1 MDINNYTTMSGTDAS
16 SCAKGADN
24 ASGSALAQS
33 GVNGV
38 SPSGS
43 ANASNASNTSPNVSG
58 LTGCPRTY
66 IGEKG
71 YTIIKEYIDEKEQKW
86 IRENLTPRPYIPGSP
101 IQPPSFKVYQESQK
115 KLYIPRCFG
124 YKHYGQPDEI
134 RIKKG
139 DPINLSFKGDLR
151 DYQKNIVKTYMD
163 SKIDGAET
171 NNNEKSPVGLLEIPC
186 GRGKCLGK
194 DTPILMYDMSIKKVQ
209 HVKVGDLLM
218 GDDSAPRKVQSLA
231 RGRETMYKIYTDTG
245 HYIVNESHIL
255 SLKTKDNMVVDI
267 SLLDYISNKHSY
279 KKLYGYRV
287 GVNRDDRVGVNRDDR
302 VGVNRDDRVGV
313 NASISANENANANN
327 EEIQTQ
333 ISPQRA
339 YSHGWNRSSFD
350 RALTAHHLSCKEEYK
365 VIKQEFLNTDRMT
378 RIHLLAGIMDYN
390 IKVHHNKENI
400 FKDIIGDCRE
410 NYYNIINLSNQFA
423 EDILFLVRSLGW
435 GGIKYKTYAP
445 KLTENTIIDE
455 IESLYMVELYFPS
468 ENDLLS
474 IPLKYDANA
483 VAQDGK
489 QRIRS
494 DLLLYNISVERL
506 DEYDYYG
513 FEIDG
518 NRRFILGD
526 YTVTH
531 NTVIALNIISQL
543 KTKTLVVVHKGF
555 LLNQW
560 VERIEQFLP
569 GARIGKI
576 QGQIIDIDKKDI
588 VIGMIQSLSMKEY
601 PQDMFS
607 SFGLTIVDECHH
619 ISSEVFSKTLQK
631 IVTRCMLGLSATMD
645 RKDGLTPVFKMFL
658 GNIVYSEK
666 REEEYPVL
674 VKGIQFNSANDEV
687 YDETIYDYRGNP
699 AFSSMITKLCNY
711 SHRTEFIL
719 KVLKRELEIK
729 PDQQIMILAH
739 NRNLLTYLYQA
750 IEKRALA
757 TVGYYVGGMKEAD
770 LKKSETKKVIVATYS
785 MAAEGLDI
793 KTLSTLI
800 LATPKTDVVQA
811 VGRILRVKHER
822 PLIIDI
828 VDSHDM
834 FKNQWNK
841 RRAFY
846 LKCKYRVIYTDNEG
860 YFVDKWR
867 DSECKKNKK
876 TKTKQTEL
884 SIFKK
889 VAKCDGLINAEDC
902 ESEDDEECE
911 EEDYSEPETKPKKV
925 SKCLITFDE

>member
-16 SCAKGADN
+16 SCAKGANN
-24 ASGSALAQS
+24 ASGSANAS

-43 ANASNASNTSPNVSG
+43 ANASNAS
-58 LTGCPRTY
+58 PRTY
-66 IGEKG
+66 IGVKG
-71 YTIIKEYIDEKEQKW
+71 YTIVKEYIDEKEQQW

-101 IQPPSFKVYQESQK
+101 IQPPSFKVYQESLK

-124 YKHYGQPDEI
+124 FKHYGQPDEI

-151 DYQKNIVKTYMD
+151 DYQKNIVTTYMN
-163 SKIDGAET
+163 SKIDGSD
-171 NNNEKSPVGLLEIPC
+171 NNEQSPVGLLEIPC
-186 GRGKCLGK
+186 GRGKCLAK

-209 HVKVGDLLM
+209 NVKVGDLLM
-218 GDDSAPRKVQSLA
+218 GDDSAPRTVKSLA

-255 SLKTKDNMVVDI
+255 SLKTKDNNIVDI
-267 SLLDYISNKHSY
+267 SLLDYISNKHSH

-287 GVNRDDRVGVNRDDR
+287 GVDKIFKSE
-302 VGVNRDDRVGV
+302 
-313 NASISANENANANN
+313 ASASAKANN
-327 EEIQTQ
+327 EEKQTQ
-333 ISPQRA
+333 ISLQRA

-350 RALTAHHLSCKEEYK
+350 RALTAHYLSCKEEYK

-390 IKVHHNKENI
+390 INVHHNKENI

-445 KLTENTIIDE
+445 KLTDNTIIDE

-468 ENDLLS
+468 EDDLLS
-474 IPLKYDANA
+474 IRGEALALPHPVRSVSTTSTTNPANRIDANA

-489 QRIRS
+489 QRIRNE
-494 DLLLYNISVERL
+494 LLLYNISVERL
-506 DEYDYYG
+506 DENDYYG

-569 GARIGKI
+569 GTRIGKI

-631 IVTRCMLGLSATMD
+631 IVTRCMLGLSATME

-666 REEEYPVL
+666 REEEDPVL

-699 AFSSMITKLCNY
+699 AFSSMITKLCSY

-729 PDQQIMILAH
+729 PEQQIMILAH

-750 IEKRALA
+750 IEKRELA

-925 SKCLITFDE
+925 SKCLITFDD

>member
-1 MDINNYTTMSGTDAS
+1 MSGKD
-16 SCAKGADN
+16 
-24 ASGSALAQS
+24 ASGSAGSAD
-33 GVNGV
+33 
-38 SPSGS
+38 S
-43 ANASNASNTSPNVSG
+43 ANASNASNASGVLKGRAPCANASGANGVSPS
-58 LTGCPRTY
+58 PRTY

-171 NNNEKSPVGLLEIPC
+171 NNNNEKSPIGLLEIPC

-267 SLLDYISNKHSY
+267 PLLDYISNKHSY
-279 KKLYGYRV
+279 KKLYGYRI
-287 GVNRDDRVGVNRDDR
+287 GVNRDDRVGVNR
-302 VGVNRDDRVGV
+302 
-313 NASISANENANANN
+313 
-327 EEIQTQ
+327 EEIQ

-365 VIKQEFLNTDRMT
+365 VIKQEFLNTDRIT

-468 ENDLLS
+468 ENDVLS
-474 IPLKYDANA
+474 IRGHPVNPANRIDANA

-489 QRIRS
+489 LRIRS

-506 DEYDYYG
+506 DEDDYYG

-576 QGQIIDIDKKDI
+576 QGQIIDIDNKDI

-619 ISSEVFSKTLQK
+619 ISSEVFSRTLQK

-666 REEEYPVL
+666 REEEDPVL

-841 RRAFY
+841 RRTFY

-860 YFVDKWR
+860 YFNDKWR
-867 DSECKKNKK
+867 ENDIKKNKK
-876 TKTKQTEL
+876 TKTKTKQTVCRNVT
-884 SIFKK
+884 KR
-889 VAKCDGLINAEDC
+889 DGLINADVF
-902 ESEDDEECE
+902 SDDDDDECE
-911 EEDYSEPETKPKKV
+911 EEDYSEEEKPKKV

>member
-1 MDINNYTTMSGTDAS
+1 MSGTDAS

-24 ASGSALAQS
+24 ASGSANAS
-33 GVNGV
+33 GANGV
-38 SPSGS
+38 SPS
-43 ANASNASNTSPNVSG
+43 NAS
-58 LTGCPRTY
+58 PRTY

-287 GVNRDDRVGVNRDDR
+287 GVNRDDRVGVN
-302 VGVNRDDRVGV
+302 
-313 NASISANENANANN
+313 ASISANENANANN

-423 EDILFLVRSLGW
+423 
-435 GGIKYKTYAP
+435 
-445 KLTENTIIDE
+445 
-455 IESLYMVELYFPS
+455 
-468 ENDLLS
+468 
-474 IPLKYDANA
+474 
-483 VAQDGK
+483 
-489 QRIRS
+489 
-494 DLLLYNISVERL
+494 
-506 DEYDYYG
+506 
-513 FEIDG
+513 
-518 NRRFILGD
+518 
-526 YTVTH
+526 
-531 NTVIALNIISQL
+531 
-543 KTKTLVVVHKGF
+543 
-555 LLNQW
+555 
-560 VERIEQFLP
+560 
-569 GARIGKI
+569 
-576 QGQIIDIDKKDI
+576 
-588 VIGMIQSLSMKEY
+588 
-601 PQDMFS
+601 
-607 SFGLTIVDECHH
+607 
-619 ISSEVFSKTLQK
+619 
-631 IVTRCMLGLSATMD
+631 
-645 RKDGLTPVFKMFL
+645 
-658 GNIVYSEK
+658 
-666 REEEYPVL
+666 
-674 VKGIQFNSANDEV
+674 
-687 YDETIYDYRGNP
+687 
-699 AFSSMITKLCNY
+699 
-711 SHRTEFIL
+711 
-719 KVLKRELEIK
+719 
-729 PDQQIMILAH
+729 
-739 NRNLLTYLYQA
+739 
-750 IEKRALA
+750 
-757 TVGYYVGGMKEAD
+757 
-770 LKKSETKKVIVATYS
+770 
-785 MAAEGLDI
+785 
-793 KTLSTLI
+793 
-800 LATPKTDVVQA
+800 
-811 VGRILRVKHER
+811 
-822 PLIIDI
+822 
-828 VDSHDM
+828 
-834 FKNQWNK
+834 
-841 RRAFY
+841 
-846 LKCKYRVIYTDNEG
+846 
-860 YFVDKWR
+860 
-867 DSECKKNKK
+867 
-876 TKTKQTEL
+876 
-884 SIFKK
+884 
-889 VAKCDGLINAEDC
+889 
-902 ESEDDEECE
+902 
-911 EEDYSEPETKPKKV
+911 
-925 SKCLITFDE
+925 